1 MRKLRSSPQ
10 RRQRGATL
18 IMGIVFLTLLM
29 LSVTIAFRMSNN
41 NLKAVGN
48 MQSQAEAEA
57 SAERAIE
64 RVISNDA
71 IFLAPAATNLAKDEY
86 DVTVAVAPPEC
97 IRSVAIEA
105 NTSPDSNP
113 NIYIQNLP
121 PGSNS
126 GYVETHWNIAATA
139 TGASTGSKVVVNQ
152 GVRIVMQ
159 SDPNPCP

>member
-1 MRKLRSSPQ
+1 MKKLRSIPL

-18 IMGIVFLTLLM
+18 VMGIVFLTLLM

-48 MQSQAEAEA
+48 MQAQSEAEA

-64 RVISNDA
+64 QVISTDTL
-71 IFLAPAATNLAKDEY
+71 FLAPAPTNLAKDEY
-86 DVTVAVAPPEC
+86 DVAVSVAAPQC

-126 GYVETHWNIAATA
+126 GYVETHWNIAAEA
-139 TGASTGSKVVVNQ
+139 TGASTGARVVVNQ
-152 GVRIVMQ
+152 GVRLVMQ
-159 SDPNPCP
+159 ADPNPCP

>member
-1 MRKLRSSPQ
+1 MKPLRSAFP

-18 IMGIVFLTLLM
+18 VMGIVFLTLLM

-48 MQSQAEAEA
+48 MQAQAEAQA

-64 RVISNDA
+64 RVISSDTV
-71 IFLAPAATNLAKDEY
+71 FLAPAQTDLPKDEY
-86 DVTVAVAPPEC
+86 DVTVSVAPPAC
-97 IRSVAIEA
+97 TRSVAIEA

-139 TGASTGSKVVVNQ
+139 TGASTGARVVVNQ

>member
-1 MRKLRSSPQ
+1 MKKLRPTPL

-48 MQSQAEAEA
+48 MQAQSEAEA

-64 RVISNDA
+64 RVISTDT
-71 IFLAPAATNLAKDEY
+71 IFLAPAVTDFAKDEY
-86 DVTVAVAPPEC
+86 DVAVSVAPPAC
-97 IRSVAIEA
+97 IRSVPIEA
-105 NTSPDSNP
+105 NTSPDANP

-121 PGSNS
+121 PGNNS
-126 GYVETHWNIAATA
+126 GYVETHWDIAATA
-139 TGASTGSKVVVNQ
+139 TGASTGSKAVVHQ

>member
-1 MRKLRSSPQ
+1 MRTFRSTLP

-18 IMGIVFLTLLM
+18 VMGIVFLTLLM
-29 LSVTIAFRMSNN
+29 LSVTVAFRMSNN

-48 MQSQAEAEA
+48 MQAQSEAEA

-64 RVISNDA
+64 RVLSTDDV
-71 IFLAPAATNLAKDEY
+71 FLAPAPTNVAVDEY
-86 DVTVAVAPPEC
+86 GVTVSVAAPEC

-113 NIYIQNLP
+113 NIYIQGLP

-126 GYVETHWNIAATA
+126 GYVETHWDITATA
-139 TGASTGSKVVVNQ
+139 TGASTGAKAVVHQ
-152 GVRIVMQ
+152 GVRLVMQ
-159 SDPNPCP
+159 ADPNPCP

>member
-1 MRKLRSSPQ
+1 MRNLPSASM

-18 IMGIVFLTLLM
+18 VMGVVFLTLLM

-64 RVISNDA
+64 RLISTDT
-71 IFLAPAATNLAKDEY
+71 IFLAPAATNVAKDEY
-86 DVTVAVAPPEC
+86 DVTVALAAPQC
-97 IRSVAIEA
+97 LRSVAIEA
-105 NTSPDSNP
+105 NTSPDANP

-121 PGSNS
+121 PGNNS
-126 GYVETHWNIAATA
+126 GYVETHWDIAATA
-139 TGASTGSKVVVNQ
+139 TGASTGARAVVHQ
-152 GVRIVMQ
+152 GVRLVMQ

>member
-64 RVISNDA
+64 RVISTDS
-71 IFLAPAATNLAKDEY
+71 IFLAPAATNVAKDEY
-86 DVTVAVAPPEC
+86 DVTVAVAAPEC

-105 NTSPDSNP
+105 NTSPDANP

-126 GYVETHWNIAATA
+126 GYVETHWNIPATA
-139 TGASTGSKVVVNQ
+139 TGVSAGSRVVVNQ

>member
-1 MRKLRSSPQ
+1 MRTFRSKLPC
-10 RRQRGATL
+10 RQRGATL
-18 IMGIVFLTLLM
+18 VMGIVFLTLLM

-48 MQSQAEAEA
+48 MQAQSEAEA

-64 RVISNDA
+64 GVISTDNV
-71 IFLAPAATNLAKDEY
+71 FLAPAPTSLAKDEY
-86 DVTVAVAPPEC
+86 GVTVSVAAPEC
-97 IRSVAIEA
+97 TRSVAIEA

-126 GYVETHWNIAATA
+126 GYVETHWDIAATA
-139 TGASTGSKVVVNQ
+139 TSASTGARAVVHQ
-152 GVRIVMQ
+152 GVRLVMQ
-159 SDPNPCP
+159 ADPNPCP

>member
-1 MRKLRSSPQ
+1 MRTLPCSSR

-18 IMGIVFLTLLM
+18 VMGIVFLTLLM
-29 LSVTIAFRMSNN
+29 FSVAVAFRMSNN

-48 MQSQAEAEA
+48 MQSEAEAEA

-64 RVISNDA
+64 RLISSDT
-71 IFLAPAATNLAKDEY
+71 IFLAPAATNVAQDEY
-86 DVTVAVAPPEC
+86 GVTVALGAPEC

-121 PGSNS
+121 PGNNS
-126 GYVETHWNIAATA
+126 GYVDTHWDIAATA
-139 TGASTGSKVVVNQ
+139 SGAGTGARVVVHQ
-152 GVRIVMQ
+152 GVRLVMQ